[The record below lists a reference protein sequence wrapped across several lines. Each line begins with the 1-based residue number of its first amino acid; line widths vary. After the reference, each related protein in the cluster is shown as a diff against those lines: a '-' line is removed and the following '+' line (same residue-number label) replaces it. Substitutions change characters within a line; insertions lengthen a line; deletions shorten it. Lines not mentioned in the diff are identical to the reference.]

1 MKKVLLAIAAV
12 ATITSCS
19 QNEEFENPAQ
29 KAEIGFNTAAVTRA
43 TAMIT
48 DNFKE
53 FQVYGYAHS
62 DTFGNETEGTSL
74 VNGYF
79 KKDDSNKWNEN
90 ESKKFYWPSSNNV
103 TFFAYSPV
111 PVAGDAN
118 SNAVYSAPTDGKGY
132 PTIEYTVVDNI
143 VNQED
148 FLIAQFTG
156 DGNSNKAG
164 VSLGFKHALTQIAF
178 KLKGSDT
185 NVSYS
190 VTKIVLEGIKNSGKY
205 KWGGTSWEVLTTSKA
220 YTVTMTD
227 EAIEFNGDAAATEL
241 TGNDKVLM
249 LIPQAPSNAK
259 IHVTYTAKGKAL
271 DGTTDIVY
279 CNNETKSVEVPTTQ
293 WVAGNRIIFT
303 IALSPG
309 NTINIS
315 GSVDTWKD
323 SEVQPDDLETK

>member
-62 DTFGNETEGTSL
+62 GTFENETEGTSL
-74 VNGYF
+74 VNGYY
-79 KKDDSNKWNEN
+79 KNDGAGWKEN
-90 ESKKFYWPSSNNV
+90 GGKKFYWPSSGNV

-111 PVAGDAN
+111 PATDNAN
-118 SNAVYSAPTDGKGY
+118 PNAVYNTPTDGKGC
-132 PTIEYTVVDNI
+132 PTIDYTVVDNI
-143 VNQED
+143 ANQED
-148 FLIAQFTG
+148 FLIAQSTG
-156 DGNSNKAG
+156 DGTNNKEG
-164 VSLGFKHALTQIAF
+164 VSLAFKHALTQIAF

-190 VTKIVLEGIKNSGKY
+190 VTKIVLDGIKNSGKY
-205 KWGGTSWEVLTTSKA
+205 KWGGNSWEVSTTSKE

-227 EAIEFNGDAAATEL
+227 EAIEFNGDATATEL